1 MTEEFQSDTNKPC
14 IFIDLIADETISTD
28 YMRLNTD
35 LTIRENLENN
45 VLGKFKA
52 HGTKIEKVNHIIISF
67 RFSRT
72 DCVNSTPLN

>member
-14 IFIDLIADETISTD
+14 IFIDLITDETISTD
-28 YMRLNTD
+28 YMRLNTH
-35 LTIRENLENN
+35 LTIRENLENY

-52 HGTKIEKVNHIIISF
+52 HGTKIEKVNHTIISF

-72 DCVNSTPLN
+72 DYVNSTSLN

>member
-1 MTEEFQSDTNKPC
+1 MNKPC
-14 IFIDLIADETISTD
+14 IFIDLITDETISTD
-28 YMRLNTD
+28 YMRLNTH

-52 HGTKIEKVNHIIISF
+52 HGTKIEKVNHTIISF

-72 DCVNSTPLN
+72 DYVNSTSLN